1 MTTPQ
6 GGVGPMLS
14 GSSMTPQVI
23 LRFFSFFFFFFG
35 HGTPLGGVTL
45 LRRTELV
52 SVAGMSKAMKAK
64 NKEREDAAVRSA
76 FWIVRARTR
85 NATNAYLS
93 PPPHHR
99 HATSQEASASA
110 YPIIFV
116 FFGKLRDAFRALDN
130 SATLDAL
137 VEKLKAAGNVEDDR
151 LPQYPLKEFVRLA
164 LEFLAS
170 PPPPTAPFSLGSGA
184 SSSSSPLG
192 SASGGLSSDA
202 LPIVKYERAKKA
214 WRWLPKG
221 ACLHTRT
228 HTHRHATAH
237 TNQRFLTL
245 VVWRVYQTTKYIDC
259 NRSSS
264 FSISLLRVTWSIQRP
279 GT

>member
-1 MTTPQ
+1 M
-6 GGVGPMLS
+6 
-14 GSSMTPQVI
+14 
-23 LRFFSFFFFFFG
+23 
-35 HGTPLGGVTL
+35 
-45 LRRTELV
+45 
-52 SVAGMSKAMKAK
+52 
-64 NKEREDAAVRSA
+64 
-76 FWIVRARTR
+76 
-85 NATNAYLS
+85 
-93 PPPHHR
+93 
-99 HATSQEASASA
+99 
-110 YPIIFV
+110 
-116 FFGKLRDAFRALDN
+116 RDAFRALDN

-221 ACLHTRT
+221 ACLHTRMQ
-228 HTHRHATAH
+228 
-237 TNQRFLTL
+237 QRTQINVSHLLCGVFT
-245 VVWRVYQTTKYIDC
+245 RQQ
-259 NRSSS
+259 
-264 FSISLLRVTWSIQRP
+264 SISTAVD
-279 GT
+279 